1 MKRKG
6 DEKKMVSSIPPPVA
20 VSWGKKTKKN
30 VCSFLNTFGRIEER
44 KEGEE
49 LEKIGYGGLL
59 D

>member
-6 DEKKMVSSIPPPVA
+6 DEKKM
-20 VSWGKKTKKN
+20 
-30 VCSFLNTFGRIEER
+30 CSFLNTFGRIEER
-44 KEGEE
+44 KEGEK

>member
-6 DEKKMVSSIPPPVA
+6 DGKKNGLIHTPPCCRELRKENKKKM
-20 VSWGKKTKKN
+20 
-30 VCSFLNTFGRIEER
+30 CSFLNTFGRIEER

>member
-1 MKRKG
+1 MFPPHYR
-6 DEKKMVSSIPPPVA
+6 ELKKEN
-20 VSWGKKTKKN
+20 KKK
-30 VCSFLNTFGRIEER
+30 CSFLNIFGWIEER

>member
-6 DEKKMVSSIPPPVA
+6 DEKRKWSHPYPPLLPWVEERKQKKM
-20 VSWGKKTKKN
+20 
-30 VCSFLNTFGRIEER
+30 CSFLNTFGRIEER

>member
-1 MKRKG
+1 M
-6 DEKKMVSSIPPPVA
+6 EKKNNMVSPPCYRELRKEN
-20 VSWGKKTKKN
+20 KKKM
-30 VCSFLNTFGRIEER
+30 CSFLNTFGRIEER